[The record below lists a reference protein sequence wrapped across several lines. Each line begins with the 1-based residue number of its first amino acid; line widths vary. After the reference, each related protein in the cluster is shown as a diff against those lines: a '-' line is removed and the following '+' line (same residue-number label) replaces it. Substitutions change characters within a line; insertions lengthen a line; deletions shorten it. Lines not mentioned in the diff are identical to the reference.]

1 MAITKNNFALNQNYE
16 LFGHEVTLI
25 VVDFIVD
32 MRAEVNDCSDGT
44 ALGGLDLVR
53 KTFEQQ
59 GVTILAEG
67 PLVDTGTQ
75 KNYMVRSDCLDTL
88 SSTTTVAAL
97 QAYIRTLDQSSSSFP
112 GVTADLTGATVTE
125 TKLGI
130 LTAAAVA

>member
-67 PLVDTGTQ
+67 PLVDSGTQ
-75 KNYMVRSDCLDTL
+75 KNYMVRADSLDTL

-97 QAYIRTLDQSSSSFP
+97 ETALQALDQSSDDFP
-112 GVTADLTGATVTE
+112 NITADITGAQVAVSE
-125 TKLGI
+125 MGI
-130 LTAAAVA
+130 LTANIV

>member
-1 MAITKNNFALNQNYE
+1 MAITKNNFSLNQNYE

-25 VVDFIVD
+25 VVDFINT
-32 MRAEVNDCSDGT
+32 MASEVNDCSDGT

-67 PLVDTGTQ
+67 PLVDSGTQ
-75 KNYMVRSDCLDTL
+75 KNYMVRSDSLDTL

-97 QAYIRTLDQSSSSFP
+97 ETALQALDQSSDDFP
-112 GVTADLTGATVTE
+112 NITADLTGAQVATSE
-125 TKLGI
+125 MGI
-130 LTAAAVA
+130 LTAAII

>member
-16 LFGHEVTLI
+16 LIGHEVTILA
-25 VVDFIVD
+25 VDFILT
-32 MRAEVNDCSDGT
+32 MAAEVNDCSDGT

-67 PLVDTGTQ
+67 PLVDSGTQ
-75 KNYMVRSDCLDTL
+75 KNYIVRADSLDTL

-97 QAYIRTLDQSSSSFP
+97 ETAIQALDQSSADFP
-112 GVTADLTGATVTE
+112 NITADITGAQVAVSE
-125 TKLGI
+125 MGI
-130 LTAAAVA
+130 LTAAIV

>member
-1 MAITKNNFALNQNYE
+1 MAITKNNFSLNQNYE

-25 VVDFIVD
+25 VVDFINT
-32 MRAEVNDCSDGT
+32 MASEVNDCSDGT

-67 PLVDTGTQ
+67 PLVDSGTQ
-75 KNYMVRSDCLDTL
+75 KNYMVRSDSLDTL

-97 QAYIRTLDQSSSSFP
+97 ETALQALDQSSADFP
-112 GVTADLTGATVTE
+112 NITADITGAQVATSE
-125 TKLGI
+125 MGI
-130 LTAAAVA
+130 LTAAIV

>member
-59 GVTILAEG
+59 GLTILAEG
-67 PLVDTGTQ
+67 PLQDTGSQ
-75 KNYMVRSDCLDTL
+75 KNYMVRSDSLDTL

-97 QAYIRTLDQSSSSFP
+97 ETALQALDQSSDDFP
-112 GVTADLTGATVTE
+112 NITADLTGAQVATSE
-125 TKLGI
+125 MGI
-130 LTAAAVA
+130 LTAAIV

>member
-1 MAITKNNFALNQNYE
+1 MAITKNNFSLNQNYE

-25 VVDFIVD
+25 VVDFINT
-32 MRAEVNDCSDGT
+32 MAAEVNDCSDGT

-67 PLVDTGTQ
+67 PLVDSGTQ
-75 KNYMVRSDCLDTL
+75 KNYMVRADSLDTL

-97 QAYIRTLDQSSSSFP
+97 ETALQALDQSSDDFP
-112 GVTADLTGATVTE
+112 NITADITGAQVAVSE
-125 TKLGI
+125 MGI
-130 LTAAAVA
+130 LTAAIV

>member
-1 MAITKNNFALNQNYE
+1 MAISKNNFALNQNYE

-25 VVDFIVD
+25 VVDFINT
-32 MRAEVNDCSDGT
+32 MAAEVNDCSDGT

-67 PLVDTGTQ
+67 PLVDSGTQ
-75 KNYMVRSDCLDTL
+75 KNYMVRSDSLDTL

-97 QAYIRTLDQSSSSFP
+97 ETALQALDQSSDDFP
-112 GVTADLTGATVTE
+112 NITADLTGAQVATSE
-125 TKLGI
+125 MGI
-130 LTAAAVA
+130 LTAAIV

>member
-32 MRAEVNDCSDGT
+32 VSAEVNDCSDGT

-67 PLVDTGTQ
+67 PLVDSGTQ
-75 KNYMVRSDCLDTL
+75 KNYMVRSDSLDTL

-97 QAYIRTLDQSSSSFP
+97 ETAIQALDQSSPDFP
-112 GVTADLTGATVTE
+112 NITADLTGAQVATSE
-125 TKLGI
+125 MGI
-130 LTAAAVA
+130 LTAAIV

>member
-25 VVDFIVD
+25 VVDFINT
-32 MRAEVNDCSDGT
+32 MAAEVNDCSDGT

-67 PLVDTGTQ
+67 PLVDSGTQ
-75 KNYMVRSDCLDTL
+75 KNYMVRSDSLDTL

-97 QAYIRTLDQSSSSFP
+97 ETAIQALDQSSADFP
-112 GVTADLTGATVTE
+112 NITADITGAQVATSE
-125 TKLGI
+125 MGI
-130 LTAAAVA
+130 LTAAIV

>member
-1 MAITKNNFALNQNYE
+1 MAITKNNFSLNQNYE

-67 PLVDTGTQ
+67 PLVDSGTQ
-75 KNYMVRSDCLDTL
+75 KNYMVRSDSLDTL

-97 QAYIRTLDQSSSSFP
+97 ETALQALDQSSDDFP
-112 GVTADLTGATVTE
+112 NITADITGAQVAVSE
-125 TKLGI
+125 MGI
-130 LTAAAVA
+130 LTAAIV

>member
-1 MAITKNNFALNQNYE
+1 MAITKNNFSLNQNYE

-25 VVDFIVD
+25 VVDFINS
-32 MRAEVNDCSDGT
+32 MAAEVNDCSDGT

-67 PLVDTGTQ
+67 PLVESGKQ
-75 KNYMVRSDCLDTL
+75 KNYMVRADSLDTL

-97 QAYIRTLDQSSSSFP
+97 ETAIQALDQSSDDFP
-112 GVTADLTGATVTE
+112 NITADLTGAQVATSE
-125 TKLGI
+125 MGI
-130 LTAAAVA
+130 LTAAIV

>member
-1 MAITKNNFALNQNYE
+1 MAITKNNFSLNQNYE

-25 VVDFIVD
+25 VVDFINT
-32 MRAEVNDCSDGT
+32 MAAEVNDCSDGT

-67 PLVDTGTQ
+67 PLVDGNTQ
-75 KNYMVRSDCLDTL
+75 KNYMVRSDSLDTL

-97 QAYIRTLDQSSSSFP
+97 ETALQALDQSSADFP
-112 GVTADLTGATVTE
+112 NITADITGAQVATSE
-125 TKLGI
+125 MGI
-130 LTAAAVA
+130 LTAAII

>member
-75 KNYMVRSDCLDTL
+75 KNYMVRSDSLDTL

-97 QAYIRTLDQSSSSFP
+97 ETALQALDQSSDDFP
-112 GVTADLTGATVTE
+112 NITADLTGAQVATSE
-125 TKLGI
+125 MGI
-130 LTAAAVA
+130 LTAAIV

>member
-67 PLVDTGTQ
+67 PLVDSGTQ
-75 KNYMVRSDCLDTL
+75 KNYMVRADSLDTL

-97 QAYIRTLDQSSSSFP
+97 ETALQALDQSSDDFP
-112 GVTADLTGATVTE
+112 NITADLTGAQVATSE
-125 TKLGI
+125 MGI
-130 LTAAAVA
+130 LTAAIV